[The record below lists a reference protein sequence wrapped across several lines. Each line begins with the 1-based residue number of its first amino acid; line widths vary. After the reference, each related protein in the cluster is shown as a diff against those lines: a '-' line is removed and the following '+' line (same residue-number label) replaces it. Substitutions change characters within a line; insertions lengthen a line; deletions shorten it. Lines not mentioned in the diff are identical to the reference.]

1 MFYAKFPIL
10 STEIITTRQ
19 QKLRASD
26 TSFIFI
32 AFALQLAPSAGE
44 QLNLQDVPDGPNIS
58 GPARS
63 VRKQTHESLL

>member
-1 MFYAKFPIL
+1 MFYAKFPVL

-32 AFALQLAPSAGE
+32 AFALRLAPSAGE
-44 QLNLQDVPDGPNIS
+44 QLNLHDA
-58 GPARS
+58 PAA
-63 VRKQTHESLL
+63 